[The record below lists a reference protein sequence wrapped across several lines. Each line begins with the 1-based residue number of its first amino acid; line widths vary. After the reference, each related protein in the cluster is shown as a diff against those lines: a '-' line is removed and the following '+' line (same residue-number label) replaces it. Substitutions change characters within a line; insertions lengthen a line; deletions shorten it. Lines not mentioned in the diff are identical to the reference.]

1 MRNAPVLPTVAIIA
15 AFVAGAIAVVPYLR
29 ENPKAPDEMAIFW
42 ITFAVSAM
50 IFGVQGLIS
59 VLVEGQELHLG
70 RVPPRLTALLSIL
83 IALLTFAL
91 VGVAIGTGYGIFAG
105 WTPRTLGIFFGLGSI
120 VLALQLIFYK
130 EAFIGDESR
139 FDEREDGTPW

>member
-1 MRNAPVLPTVAIIA
+1 MRNAPVLPTVAIVA
-15 AFVAGAIAVVPYLR
+15 AFIFGAIAVVPYVR
-29 ENPKAPDEMAIFW
+29 DKPAAPDEMAIFW
-42 ITFAVSAM
+42 IMLAVTLM

-70 RVPPRLTALLSIL
+70 RVSPRLTTVLSIL

-91 VGVAIGTGYGIFAG
+91 VGVALATGYGIFAG